1 MEVKMERLLL
11 RPTEAAE
18 MTGLGRSKMY
28 ELIAK
33 GVVPSV
39 RIGKSVRVPVEA
51 LREWVK
57 AQTASA
63 SSGVEAGA

>member
-1 MEVKMERLLL
+1 MERLLL

>member
-1 MEVKMERLLL
+1 MERLLL

-57 AQTASA
+57 AQTANAVSE
-63 SSGVEAGA
+63 VEAGA